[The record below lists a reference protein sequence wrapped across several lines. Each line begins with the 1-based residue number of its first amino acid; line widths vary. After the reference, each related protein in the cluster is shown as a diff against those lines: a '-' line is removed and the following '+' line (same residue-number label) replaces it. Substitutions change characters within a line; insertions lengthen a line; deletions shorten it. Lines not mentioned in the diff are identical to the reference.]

1 MPNAQSADGAT
12 RVPILVATTRER
24 SVRDPGEF
32 FSSDRAPKLSYASI
46 NISIPPDST
55 RKVGEVQWP
64 LSLPGDPQR
73 DFVTVSAEYL
83 GDQSFSSALSA
94 EAKQMRRSKVL
105 VFVHGFNNRFDEA
118 VYRLAQIAHDSNAPP
133 FPSSSP
139 GHHAAKYG

>member
-1 MPNAQSADGAT
+1 MAVVSARRPAAG
-12 RVPILVATTRER
+12 
-24 SVRDPGEF
+24 
-32 FSSDRAPKLSYASI
+32 
-46 NISIPPDST
+46 
-55 RKVGEVQWP
+55 
-64 LSLPGDPQR
+64 
-73 DFVTVSAEYL
+73 FVTVSAEYL

-139 GHHAAKYG
+139 GHHAAKYGWLPMPPTVRVRAAPAMPFHSC